1 MIVRACIACAAV
13 VVAVPGVAAP
23 LTVHVG
29 ENRAFAVDKG
39 QPVRI
44 RRVKPTYR
52 PATGEIKVSVSALM
66 GTTMTLTNNSEMSY
80 TFAAELV
87 GAPRSKAGKR
97 TCTLPPRLPTLESWP
112 VKATAVR
119 LSDFR
124 VAPTGGS
131 CP

>member
-1 MIVRACIACAAV
+1 MIVRACIAFAALILT
-13 VVAVPGVAAP
+13 APGVAAP
-23 LTVHVG
+23 LTVRIG
-29 ENRAFAVDKG
+29 ESWVFAVDKG
-39 QPVRI
+39 QPVRT
-44 RRVKPTYR
+44 RRVKPTVR

-66 GTTMTLTNNSEMSY
+66 GTTMTLTNNSEVAY

-87 GAPRSKAGKR
+87 GAPPAKSGSR

-124 VAPTGGS
+124 VAPQGGS